1 MTKIADDPVLLA
13 WQSAPMGTPLSDEEQ
28 DLAEEG
34 LAAVAAGETVGADE
48 VHAELEA
55 RHRTAG

>member
-1 MTKIADDPVLLA
+1 MLEDPILLA
-13 WQSAPMGTPLSDEEQ
+13 WQNAPMGEPLSAEEN

-34 LAAVAAGETVGADE
+34 LAAIEAGEIVRGDK
-48 VHAELEA
+48 VSAEIAA

>member
-1 MTKIADDPVLLA
+1 MLEDPILQS
-13 WQSAPMGTPLSDEEQ
+13 WQNAPMGEPLSAEEQ

-34 LAAVAAGETVGADE
+34 IAAIEAGEVVRGD
-48 VHAELEA
+48 VVNAEIAA

>member
-1 MTKIADDPVLLA
+1 MLEDSILQA
-13 WQSAPMGTPLSDEEQ
+13 WQDAPMGEPLSAEER

-34 LAAVAAGETVGADE
+34 LAAIEAGEIVPGDTVN
-48 VHAELEA
+48 AEIAA

>member
-1 MTKIADDPVLLA
+1 MLEDPIVLA
-13 WQSAPMGTPLSDEEQ
+13 WQNAPMGEPLSAEEN

-34 LAAVAAGETVGADE
+34 LASIEAGEIVHGNE
-48 VHAELEA
+48 VSAEIAA

>member
-1 MTKIADDPVLLA
+1 MMMDQPVFVA
-13 WQSAPMGTPLSDEEQ
+13 WQSAPMGEPLSAEES

-34 LAAVAAGETVGADE
+34 LAALDAGKIVPADE
-48 VHAELEA
+48 VNAEIAA